1 MSSTSPSSGS
11 GASDSGHTIGP
22 YVLTREIGK
31 GSFAVVFQAK
41 LRSPESKEAKASG
54 STTLASKV
62 AIKIVTRRKLTQKLL
77 ENLEGEISILR
88 TVRHV
93 NIVEL
98 INCFKTSS
106 HIYLVMQYC
115 RMGDLSNYIRTR
127 RRGTPKDNE
136 RHIDHREVEADAIYP
151 HPRDGGLNSQVA
163 RSFLSQLAAALQFMR
178 ARNIVHRDIKPQ
190 VRVLSRR
197 IEYRLLTR
205 YILPCRIFFY
215 KSPRAIL

>member
-1 MSSTSPSSGS
+1 MSSTSPSSGG

-22 YVLTREIGK
+22 YVLTKEIGK

-41 LRSPESKEAKASG
+41 LRSSEPKG
-54 STTLASKV
+54 SSPSKV

-77 ENLEGEISILR
+77 ENLEGEINILR

-98 INCFKTSS
+98 INCLKTNS

-115 RMGDLSNYIRTR
+115 RMGDLSNYIKTR
-127 RRGTPKDNE
+127 RRGTDKDKE
-136 RHIDHREVEADAIYP
+136 RRSDLKEIEADAVYP
-151 HPRDGGLNSQVA
+151 HPHDGGLNSAVV

-190 VRVLSRR
+190 VSS
-197 IEYRLLTR
+197 LLDVEER
-205 YILPCRIFFY
+205 
-215 KSPRAIL
+215 